1 MGGSVLGVCLTSLGC
16 VVAVYVVLVLAE
28 DHSLVV
34 ISEMGEEVC
43 EI

>member
-1 MGGSVLGVCLTSLGC
+1 MGGLVLGARLTSLGC

-28 DHSLVV
+28 GHRLVV
-34 ISEMGEEVC
+34 VPEMGEEVC